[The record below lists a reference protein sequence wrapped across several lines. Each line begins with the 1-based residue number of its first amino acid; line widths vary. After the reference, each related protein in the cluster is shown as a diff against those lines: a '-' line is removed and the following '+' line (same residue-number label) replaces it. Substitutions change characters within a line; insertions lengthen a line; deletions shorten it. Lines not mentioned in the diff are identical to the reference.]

1 MAAIVGTE
9 KPRKGYKGMGME
21 GSLARWYARNTGKS
35 IEPFRR
41 EARALAGQL
50 PGGGRILEVAPGP
63 GFLAIEL
70 ARLGDYSVVRL
81 DISKTFVEL
90 ATENAR
96 KAGVPV
102 AFHRG
107 NAAAM
112 PFDPGSFD
120 LIVCRAAFKN
130 FSEPVR
136 ALTEMYRVLSPG
148 GKAFI
153 LDLRPDAS
161 AADIAAAVDGM
172 KLNWLNALITRLTFK
187 HMLLKRAHSK
197 ERFRQMVAQTPFGT
211 CSFREESIGL
221 EVELLK

>member
-1 MAAIVGTE
+1 MTATMGTT
-9 KPRKGYKGMGME
+9 KPRKGYKGLGME
-21 GSLARWYARNTGKS
+21 GALARWYARTTGNS
-35 IEPFRR
+35 IEQFRK
-41 EARALAGQL
+41 EARTLAEQL
-50 PGGGRILEVAPGP
+50 AQGGSILEVAPGP

-70 ARLGDYSVVRL
+70 AKLGDYQVVGL

-96 KAGVPV
+96 KAGVQI
-102 AFHRG
+102 AFQLG

-112 PFDPGSFD
+112 PFDPDSFD

-136 ALTEMYRVLSPG
+136 ALTEMYRVLKPG

-153 LDLRPDAS
+153 FDLRPDAS
-161 AADIAAAVDGM
+161 PADIAAAVDGM
-172 KLNWLNALITRLTFK
+172 KLGWLNALITRLTFK

-197 ERFRQMVAQTPFGT
+197 ESFRQMAAQTPFKT
-211 CSFREESIGL
+211 CAFREESIGL
-221 EVELLK
+221 EVTLMK